1 MPPKKKTKLTRPQ
14 AAAAADEEVDPAV
27 VEQLDDNVIAI
38 IFGCFP
44 PEDTMRMRCVCKKWR
59 DAAKTT
65 IVPMT
70 DFGVNSVVNYRAM
83 ATMTTALPNLMQ
95 LSIGGPG
102 LFHKYIDGEDPDEE
116 LAAETATYT
125 PLDIDVISNF
135 RKLRRLNIHG
145 GYGLNGRYPTLFN
158 FPLLEKLRISLCCNF
173 KWELE
178 MLSGFPLLRELNVKY
193 NRFLRGDIGS
203 LNVLKHTLE
212 KVKIFD
218 CNNVKG
224 DFMDLADCPRL
235 TVLNLDHTSVTG
247 DVRDIGE
254 NDFLHLEYIVLPKT
268 VIGGWDY
275 QFQLISEVPSVMN
288 AIYLWMRRNRDR
300 ELFSDWRWYLSRDSP
315 DWYDGYHDLNCPDHP
330 FTVDLVQAR
339 SRLGWQ
345 WRNEDGD
352 FCEINWLDP
361 EPDRICDADTSSTRS
376 LQSIQEE
383 IGFYKGHYHPP
394 TAEEYNRLC
403 DEYSED

>member
-1 MPPKKKTKLTRPQ
+1 
-14 AAAAADEEVDPAV
+14 
-27 VEQLDDNVIAI
+27 VIAI

-44 PEDTMRMRCVCKKWR
+44 PEDIMRMRRVCKKWR
-59 DAAKTT
+59 EAAKTT
-65 IVPMT
+65 IVPMA
-70 DFGVNSVVNYRAM
+70 DFSVNSVLNYRAM

-254 NDFLHLEYIVLPKT
+254 NDFPTLESLDLPRT
-268 VIGGWDY
+268 VCGGVGY
-275 QFQLISEVPSVMN
+275 EFQLISEVPSFMQ
-288 AIYLWMRRNRDR
+288 AIYLLLQRTPT
-300 ELFSDWRWYLSRDSP
+300 LFEKETLRIAFYWRLAGRILECSP
-315 DWYDGYHDLNCPDHP
+315 DFYDFESSCPFPP
-330 FTVDLVQAR
+330 FRLQIIQAG
-339 SRLGWQ
+339 SRLGWS
-345 WRNEDGD
+345 WCTHDD
-352 FCEINWLDP
+352 HSCEINWLDP
-361 EPDRICDADTSSTRS
+361 KPSRESSGYKAYAEE
-376 LQSIQEE
+376 LQGIERNV
-383 IGFYKGHYHPP
+383 GFYRGYSQPP
-394 TAEEYNRLC
+394 TLAEYNRLC
-403 DEYSED
+403 LEYRR